1 MQRPQLSKSIGTKLS
16 EAQHDAF
23 VARARAQG
31 LSASELNR
39 QIILSYLSGTD
50 TSQQIRVLLA
60 ELLSQGT
67 VNRNIL
73 FLIANGE
80 SVTAEQMQEL
90 IARADSNKA
99 LRAREM
105 LSPAVSQAMPTA
117 KLITK
122 TEVEGERCA

>member
-23 VARARAQG
+23 VARAQAQG

-105 LSPAVSQAMPTA
+105 LSPAVPQAMPTA
-117 KLITK
+117 KLNTK
-122 TEVEGERCA
+122 TEVEEERCA

>member
-23 VARARAQG
+23 VARARVQG
-31 LSASELNR
+31 LSTSELNR

-73 FLIANGE
+73 FLIANGK

-105 LSPAVSQAMPTA
+105 LSPAVPQAMPTA
-117 KLITK
+117 KLNTK
-122 TEVEGERCA
+122 TEVEEERCA

>member
-23 VARARAQG
+23 VARARTQG

-105 LSPAVSQAMPTA
+105 LSPAVPQAMPTA
-117 KLITK
+117 KLNTK
-122 TEVEGERCA
+122 TEVEEERCA